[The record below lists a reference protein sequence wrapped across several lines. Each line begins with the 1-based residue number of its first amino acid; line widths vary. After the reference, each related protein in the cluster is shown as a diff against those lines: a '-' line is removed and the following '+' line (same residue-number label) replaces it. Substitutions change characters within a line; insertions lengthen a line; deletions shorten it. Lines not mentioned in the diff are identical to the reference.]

1 MRRGFF
7 MIGVVEPRNTLNI
20 GTLIRSAYAFG
31 ATAVFG
37 IGARFP
43 VENEAAHQFDRHVP
57 VFYFEDAQHFA
68 RSIPENAELVLVEI
82 HEQAYSLQNFV
93 HPERA
98 VYLLGSEYVGIP
110 PDYFTLRPKT
120 HVVQIPTRASVSL
133 NVAIAG
139 SIVMADRIM
148 KEEVKRARSRFH
160 QHGFKRPKHTTDLES
175 ASTGRELTD

>member
-1 MRRGFF
+1 MTDRGFF

-43 VENEAAHQFDRHVP
+43 LENEAAHEFDRHVP
-57 VFYFEDAQHFA
+57 VFYFDDAATFEA
-68 RSIPENAELVLVEI
+68 AMPENAEFVLIEM
-82 HEQAYSLQNFV
+82 HDDARPLQNFV

-98 VYLLGSEYVGIP
+98 VYLLGSEYTGMP
-110 PDYFTLRPKT
+110 EEYFALRDKT
-120 HVVQIPTRASVSL
+120 HVVQIPSRANVSL

-139 SIVMADRIM
+139 SIVLADRIM
-148 KEEVKRARSRFH
+148 KEEARRSRRLLRP
-160 QHGFKRPKHTTDLES
+160 HGFLKGGNAK
-175 ASTGRELTD
+175 

>member
-1 MRRGFF
+1 MERGFF

-43 VENEAAHQFDRHVP
+43 LENEAAHRFDRHVP
-57 VFYFEDAQHFA
+57 VFYFDDAEHFQ
-68 RSIPENAELVLVEI
+68 RSVPENAELVLIEM
-82 HEQAYSLQNFV
+82 HERAHPLQNFV

-98 VYLLGSEYVGIP
+98 IYLLGSEYVGIP
-110 PDYFTLRPKT
+110 PEYFTLRPRV
-120 HVVQIPTRASVSL
+120 HLVQIPTRVPVSL

-139 SIVMADRIM
+139 SIVMADRVM
-148 KEEVKRARSRFH
+148 KEEAKRARRVFH
-160 QHGFKRPKHTTDLES
+160 QHGFKRPKH
-175 ASTGRELTD
+175 REAEGSV